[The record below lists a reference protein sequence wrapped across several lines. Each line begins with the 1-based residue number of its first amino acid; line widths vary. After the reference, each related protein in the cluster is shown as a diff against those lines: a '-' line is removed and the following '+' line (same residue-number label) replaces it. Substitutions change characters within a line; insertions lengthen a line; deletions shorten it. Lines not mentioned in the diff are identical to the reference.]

1 MFIVNNDQ
9 LKQFYQECQK
19 DKNIAID
26 TEFYWTNT
34 YKPILCLIQIANPN
48 KTVIIDPFINQLNL
62 NYVKR
67 LLTERKILKIFHSA
81 KQDIQIF
88 YNLFGILPKNIF
100 DIQIGVLPLGYNN
113 STGLKTICK
122 DFLDIN
128 LNKNIQ
134 FIDWRNRPLTKI
146 QIDYAKNDV
155 RFLIRI
161 YKKIILQLKKMKR
174 ESWILEFHKKL
185 TEKSTYIKNKTAWEK
200 VNYYPKH
207 PDELKFLKKLCE
219 IREIIAMDSNTTV
232 KSIIGDKDIIR
243 LCKISIK
250 YEKKKEIIENVKSN
264 EFKKMI
270 NLFEFQKQNH
280 NLDIDT
286 KFDRDL
292 RVKVEKVK
300 KIIEEKANH
309 LNVPANMIASKK
321 EIVDLVK
328 CKNIFFFKGWKKK
341 IIDKNLLRIIKG

>member
-1 MFIVNNDQ
+1 MFIINNVQ

-34 YKPILCLIQIANPN
+34 YKPILCLIQIANS
-48 KTVIIDPFINQLNL
+48 KRTVIIDPFSNRLDL
-62 NYVKR
+62 NYVKK

-122 DFLDIN
+122 AFLDIN

-134 FIDWRNRPLTKI
+134 FIDWRHRPLTKL
-146 QIDYAKNDV
+146 QIDYAINDV

-161 YKKIILQLKKMKR
+161 YKKIILKLKKMRR

-185 TEKSTYIKNKTAWEK
+185 TQKSTYIKHKTAWEK
-200 VNYYPKH
+200 INYYPKH
-207 PDELKFLKKLCE
+207 PEELNFLKKLCE
-219 IREIIAMDSNTTV
+219 IREIIAKQNNTTV
-232 KSIIGDKDIIR
+232 KSIIRDKDIIC
-243 LCKISIK
+243 LCKISVK

-264 EFKKMI
+264 EFKNKI
-270 NLFEFQKQNH
+270 NLFELQKQSR
-280 NLDIDT
+280 NLEINT
-286 KFDRDL
+286 RFDKDL
-292 RVKVEKVK
+292 RDKVEMIK
-300 KIIEEKANH
+300 KIIEKKAIH

-321 EIVDLVK
+321 EIIGLVK
-328 CKNIFFFKGWKKK
+328 CKNTIFFKGWKKK
-341 IIDKNLLRIIKG
+341 IVDKNLLRIIKS